1 MWTFTKV
8 RILECY
14 WVAAVPRKMCF
25 WKLDLYAD
33 FFYVKF
39 GSIGQNMNLPS
50 AKIWII
56 CLLRFVWRKYSNS
69 KSFLSR
75 GGNLKQTQRYF
86 STEHRDNHNRV
97 SNIPWININNKHNQT
112 FSLQFMFKNYLS
124 VKVKC
129 PIFAIDYST
138 IIFVSVDKNQNKIF
152 YMDCVSTFSLRGA
165 AFNEACKTYTA
176 L

>member
-1 MWTFTKV
+1 MDVHESTNFRMLLSCRRSQKNVFLKT
-8 RILECY
+8 RFIC
-14 WVAAVPRKMCF
+14 R
-25 WKLDLYAD
+25 
-33 FFYVKF
+33 FFYLKF

-56 CLLRFVWRKYSNS
+56 CLLRFGWRKYSNS

-112 FSLQFMFKNYLS
+112 FSLQFMFKNYF
-124 VKVKC
+124 
-129 PIFAIDYST
+129 I
-138 IIFVSVDKNQNKIF
+138 
-152 YMDCVSTFSLRGA
+152 
-165 AFNEACKTYTA
+165 CKGQMSNIRNRLQYNN
-176 L
+176 LCFCWQESK